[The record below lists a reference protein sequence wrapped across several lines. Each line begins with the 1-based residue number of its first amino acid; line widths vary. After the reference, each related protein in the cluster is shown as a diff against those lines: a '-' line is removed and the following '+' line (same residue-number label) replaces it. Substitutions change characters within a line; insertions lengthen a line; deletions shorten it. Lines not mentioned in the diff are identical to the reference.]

1 MASFWVPV
9 VWQLARGA
17 TPTRKERYG
26 DRGNR
31 SYLSEGG
38 GVCQQ
43 APAWDSSGSP
53 CLYSEGLSSR
63 ARQGVPEMV

>member
-38 GVCQQ
+38 VSANKPQPGTPLVHPVFIQ
-43 APAWDSSGSP
+43 
-53 CLYSEGLSSR
+53 R
-63 ARQGVPEMV
+63 A